1 MRFIEFI
8 LLILLVIGLYGVAK
22 FLYFFGMNEVTGFV
36 AVLMVMACFL
46 IYGHLDLFF
55 SPTNE
60 EVQEELKKIDDLL
73 QENQRLLAG
82 SQALMQSNAHL
93 NRRD

>member
-8 LLILLVIGLYGVAK
+8 LLILLVAGLYGVAK
-22 FLYFFGMNEVTGFV
+22 FLYFFGVNEVTGFV

-55 SPTNE
+55 SPTSE
-60 EVQEELKKIDDLL
+60 EVQEIDDLL

-82 SQALMQSNAHL
+82 SEALMQSNAHL